1 MNPFTPA
8 TLTMLSSEE
17 LQQVSYDCLSILLMR
32 NPPTG
37 ATKTTRDQISK
48 TLTELAHIAEIESG
62 RPPIRTFPADRA
74 LDEKPRDSAEGTG
87 PAFELPRRPDRAPA
101 NA

>member
-48 TLTELAHIAEIESG
+48 TLTELAHITEIESG
-62 RPPIRTFPADRA
+62 RPTIRTFPTDRA

-87 PAFELPRRPDRAPA
+87 PPFQLPRRPDRAPA